1 MGRLSRF
8 QRGLLPMYL
17 LALCTGSSL
26 ARIPQQDKPASVS
39 APAAQEK
46 QAAAATPPVTTPA
59 GALANAKSADTKT
72 APQAAGTV
80 GKDKVQPSAAT
91 PQTPPP
97 PVVTQPAQPPVT
109 VVVQQPAAPQQ
120 DASSGWIGIL
130 IAVALGYA
138 GFRYAQ
144 NKGFTVIGML
154 TKAGV
159 TLPKDPDP
167 VPQAQRPGNSASALP
182 PLPGLDA
189 LPSPVPGTAAQ
200 SPTAGITASGP
211 LVLVAT
217 DGQAAGKRFK
227 LAGTMT
233 IGREMSCDIPLVN
246 DQTISRNH
254 AEVLCSPDGSY
265 TVTDKGSSNGTFVNS
280 TRVTGSAQLAAGDTL
295 VVGAQRF
302 RVEVDA

>member
-8 QRGLLPMYL
+8 HESLIAVSVI
-17 LALCTGSSL
+17 ALCAASSP
-26 ARIPQQDKPASVS
+26 ARIPYQEKPAPVT
-39 APAAQEK
+39 APAAAQKPAAETKPSVTKPAETPTSAKPAAGKTPVPPVKQE
-46 QAAAATPPVTTPA
+46 ATPPPV
-59 GALANAKSADTKT
+59 AN
-72 APQAAGTV
+72 
-80 GKDKVQPSAAT
+80 
-91 PQTPPP
+91 
-97 PVVTQPAQPPVT
+97 QPAQPPVT

-130 IAVALGYA
+130 IAVALCYA

-144 NKGFTVIGML
+144 NKGFTVVGML

-182 PLPGLDA
+182 PLPGLDE
-189 LPSPVPGTAAQ
+189 LPSPVPGSAAP
-200 SPTAGITASGP
+200 SPNAGVTASGP

-227 LAGTMT
+227 LAGTMI
-233 IGREMSCDIPLVN
+233 IGREMSCDIPLAN

-254 AEVLCSPDGSY
+254 AEVNCNPDGSY

-280 TRVTGSAQLAAGDTL
+280 TRVTGSAQLVAGDTL

-302 RVEVDA
+302 RIEVDA

>member
-1 MGRLSRF
+1 MGRLNRF
-8 QRGLLPMYL
+8 QRGLMPVCI
-17 LALCTGSSL
+17 LALVAGSSL
-26 ARIPQQDKPASVS
+26 ARIPQQDKPAPG
-39 APAAQEK
+39 ATPATSEK
-46 QAAAATPPVTTPA
+46 QAAAATPPVTKPA
-59 GALANAKSADTKT
+59 GAPADAKSGATKT
-72 APQAAGTV
+72 VPAAAGTA
-80 GKDKVQPSAAT
+80 GKDKAQPSAT
-91 PQTPPP
+91 PP
-97 PVVTQPAQPPVT
+97 PVVTPPPAAPVT

-130 IAVALGYA
+130 IAVAIGYT

-144 NKGFTVIGML
+144 NKGFTVVGML

-167 VPQAQRPGNSASALP
+167 VPQAQRPGNTATALP
-182 PLPGLDA
+182 PLPGLDT

-200 SPTAGITASGP
+200 SQTAGITASGP

-217 DGQAAGKRFK
+217 DGQASGKRFK
-227 LAGTMT
+227 LSGTMT
-233 IGREMSCDIPLVN
+233 IGREMSCNIPLTN

-280 TRVTGSAQLAAGDTL
+280 TRVTGSAQLIAGDTL

-302 RVEVDA
+302 RIEVDA

>member
-1 MGRLSRF
+1 MGRLNRF
-8 QRGLLPMYL
+8 QRGLMPVCI
-17 LALCTGSSL
+17 LALCAGSSL
-26 ARIPQQDKPASVS
+26 ARIPQQDKPAPG
-39 APAAQEK
+39 ATPATSEK
-46 QAAAATPPVTTPA
+46 QAAAAPA
-59 GALANAKSADTKT
+59 DAKSGATKT
-72 APQAAGTV
+72 VPAAAGTA
-80 GKDKVQPSAAT
+80 GKDKAQPAAT
-91 PQTPPP
+91 PQATPPP
-97 PVVTQPAQPPVT
+97 VATQPAQPPVT

-144 NKGFTVIGML
+144 NKGFTVVGML

-167 VPQAQRPGNSASALP
+167 VPQAQRPGNTATSLP
-182 PLPGLDA
+182 PLPGLDT

-217 DGQAAGKRFK
+217 DGQASGKRFK
-227 LAGTMT
+227 LSGTMT
-233 IGREMSCDIPLVN
+233 IGREMSCNIPLAN

-280 TRVTGSAQLAAGDTL
+280 TRVTGSAQLVAGDML

>member
-1 MGRLSRF
+1 MGRLNRF
-8 QRGLLPMYL
+8 QRGLLPVCVF
-17 LALCTGSSL
+17 ALFAGSSL
-26 ARIPQQDKPASVS
+26 ARIPQQDKPALGATP
-39 APAAQEK
+39 APNEK
-46 QAAAATPPVTTPA
+46 QAAETKPSVTKPAASSA
-59 GALANAKSADTKT
+59 SAK
-72 APQAAGTV
+72 PAAG
-80 GKDKVQPSAAT
+80 KT
-91 PQTPPP
+91 PVPQVKQEPTPPP
-97 PVVTQPAQPPVT
+97 VLPQPAQPPVT

-130 IAVALGYA
+130 IAVAIGYT

-144 NKGFTVIGML
+144 NKGFTVVGML

-167 VPQAQRPGNSASALP
+167 VPQAQRPGNSATALP

-189 LPSPVPGTAAQ
+189 LPSPTPGTAAQ
-200 SPTAGITASGP
+200 SPIAGIATSGP
-211 LVLVAT
+211 LVLIAT

-227 LAGTMT
+227 LSGTMT
-233 IGREMSCDIPLVN
+233 IGREMSCHIPLSN
-246 DQTISRNH
+246 DQTISRDH

-280 TRVTGSAQLAAGDTL
+280 IRVTGSAQLVAGDTL

>member
-1 MGRLSRF
+1 MDRLNRF
-8 QRGLLPMYL
+8 QRGLMPVCI
-17 LALCTGSSL
+17 LALVAGSSL
-26 ARIPQQDKPASVS
+26 ARIPQQDKPASVP
-39 APAAQEK
+39 APAAKEK
-46 QAAAATPPVTTPA
+46 QAAATTPPVAKPAGTPA
-59 GALANAKSADTKT
+59 SAPADAKSGATKT
-72 APQAAGTV
+72 VPAAAGTA
-80 GKDKVQPSAAT
+80 GKDKAQPAAT
-91 PQTPPP
+91 PP
-97 PVVTQPAQPPVT
+97 PVVPQPAQPPVT

-130 IAVALGYA
+130 IAIALGYA

-144 NKGFTVIGML
+144 NKGFTVVGML

-167 VPQAQRPGNSASALP
+167 VPQAQRPGNAASALP

-211 LVLVAT
+211 LILVAT
-217 DGQAAGKRFK
+217 DGQASGKRFK
-227 LAGTMT
+227 LSGTMT
-233 IGREMSCDIPLVN
+233 IGREMSCNIPLAN

-280 TRVTGSAQLAAGDTL
+280 TRVTGSAQLVAGDML

>member
-1 MGRLSRF
+1 MGRLNRF
-8 QRGLLPMYL
+8 QRGLLPVCMF
-17 LALCTGSSL
+17 AICAGSSL
-26 ARIPQQDKPASVS
+26 ARIPQQDKPAPVATP
-39 APAAQEK
+39 APNEK
-46 QAAAATPPVTTPA
+46 QAAATPPVTKP
-59 GALANAKSADTKT
+59 
-72 APQAAGTV
+72 
-80 GKDKVQPSAAT
+80 AAT
-91 PQTPPP
+91 PASAKPAAGKTPVP
-97 PVVTQPAQPPVT
+97 PVKQEPTSPPVAPQPAQPPVT

-130 IAVALGYA
+130 IAVAIGYT

-144 NKGFTVIGML
+144 NKGFTVVGML

-167 VPQAQRPGNSASALP
+167 VPQAQRPGNSATSLP

-189 LPSPVPGTAAQ
+189 LPSPTPGTAAP
-200 SPTAGITASGP
+200 SPMAGIATSRP
-211 LVLVAT
+211 LVLIAT
-217 DGQAAGKRFK
+217 DGQASGKRFK
-227 LAGTMT
+227 LSGTMT
-233 IGREMSCDIPLVN
+233 IGREISCNIPLSN

-280 TRVTGSAQLAAGDTL
+280 TRVTGSAQLVAGDTL

>member
-1 MGRLSRF
+1 MGRLNRF
-8 QRGLLPMYL
+8 QRGLLPVCMF
-17 LALCTGSSL
+17 AICAGSSL
-26 ARIPQQDKPASVS
+26 ARIPQQDKPAPVATP
-39 APAAQEK
+39 APNEK
-46 QAAAATPPVTTPA
+46 QAAATPPVTKP
-59 GALANAKSADTKT
+59 
-72 APQAAGTV
+72 
-80 GKDKVQPSAAT
+80 AAT
-91 PQTPPP
+91 PASAKPAAGKTPVP
-97 PVVTQPAQPPVT
+97 PVKQEPTSPPVAPQPAQPPVT

-130 IAVALGYA
+130 IAVAIGYT

-144 NKGFTVIGML
+144 NKGFTVVGML

-167 VPQAQRPGNSASALP
+167 VPQAHRPGNSATALP

-189 LPSPVPGTAAQ
+189 LPSPTPGTAAP

-217 DGQAAGKRFK
+217 DGQASGKRFK
-227 LAGTMT
+227 LSGTIT
-233 IGREMSCDIPLVN
+233 IGREMSCDIPLTN
-246 DQTISRNH
+246 DQTISRDH

-280 TRVTGSAQLAAGDTL
+280 IRVTGSAQLVAGDTL

>member
-8 QRGLLPMYL
+8 HESLIAVSVI
-17 LALCTGSSL
+17 ALCAASSP
-26 ARIPQQDKPASVS
+26 ARIPYQDKPAPVT
-39 APAAQEK
+39 APAAAQK
-46 QAAAATPPVTTPA
+46 QAAETKPSVTKPAETPTSAKPAAEKTPVPPVKQEATPP
-59 GALANAKSADTKT
+59 
-72 APQAAGTV
+72 
-80 GKDKVQPSAAT
+80 
-91 PQTPPP
+91 
-97 PVVTQPAQPPVT
+97 PVATQPAQPPVT

-144 NKGFTVIGML
+144 NKGFTVVGML

-167 VPQAQRPGNSASALP
+167 VPQAQRPGNTSSALP
-182 PLPGLDA
+182 PLPGLDE
-189 LPSPVPGTAAQ
+189 LPSPVPGSAAP
-200 SPTAGITASGP
+200 SPNAGSTASGP

-227 LAGTMT
+227 LSGTMT

-254 AEVLCSPDGSY
+254 AEVLCNPDGSY

-280 TRVTGSAQLAAGDTL
+280 ARVTGSAQLVAGDTL

-302 RVEVDA
+302 RIEVDA

>member
-8 QRGLLPMYL
+8 HESLIAVSVI
-17 LALCTGSSL
+17 ALCAASSP
-26 ARIPQQDKPASVS
+26 ARIPYQEKPAPVT
-39 APAAQEK
+39 APAAAQKPAAETKPSVTKPAETPTSAKPAAEK
-46 QAAAATPPVTTPA
+46 TPVPPV
-59 GALANAKSADTKT
+59 K
-72 APQAAGTV
+72 QE
-80 GKDKVQPSAAT
+80 AT
-91 PQTPPP
+91 PP
-97 PVVTQPAQPPVT
+97 PVVSQPAQPPVT
-109 VVVQQPAAPQQ
+109 VVVQQPTAPQQ

-130 IAVALGYA
+130 VAVAIGYT

-144 NKGFTVIGML
+144 NKGFTVVGML

-167 VPQAQRPGNSASALP
+167 VPQAQSPGNTSTSLP
-182 PLPGLDA
+182 PLPGLDT

-200 SPTAGITASGP
+200 SPNAGVTASGP

-217 DGQAAGKRFK
+217 DGQASGKRFK
-227 LAGTMT
+227 LSGTMT
-233 IGREMSCDIPLVN
+233 IGREMSCNIPLTN

>member
-1 MGRLSRF
+1 MDRLNRF
-8 QRGLLPMYL
+8 HRGLMPVCI
-17 LALCTGSSL
+17 LALCAGSSL
-26 ARIPQQDKPASVS
+26 ARIPQQAKPAPG
-39 APAAQEK
+39 ATPATNEK
-46 QAAAATPPVTTPA
+46 QAAAATPPVKTPA
-59 GALANAKSADTKT
+59 SAPADAKSGATKT
-72 APQAAGTV
+72 APVAAGTA
-80 GKDKVQPSAAT
+80 GKDKAQPAAT
-91 PQTPPP
+91 PP
-97 PVVTQPAQPPVT
+97 PVVPQPAQPPVT

-144 NKGFTVIGML
+144 NKGFTVVEML

-167 VPQAQRPGNSASALP
+167 VPQAQRPGNTATALP

-217 DGQAAGKRFK
+217 DGQASGKRFK

-280 TRVTGSAQLAAGDTL
+280 TRVTGSAQLVAGDTL
-295 VVGAQRF
+295 VFGAQRF

>member
-1 MGRLSRF
+1 MGRLNRF
-8 QRGLLPMYL
+8 QRGLMPVCMI
-17 LALCTGSSL
+17 ACFAGSAI
-26 ARIPQQDKPASVS
+26 ARPPQQDKPAPASTP
-39 APAAQEK
+39 APTEK
-46 QAAAATPPVTTPA
+46 PTVGAKPPVTTPSGAPTSTNSGAVKTLKPPVDA
-59 GALANAKSADTKT
+59 GKT
-72 APQAAGTV
+72 P
-80 GKDKVQPSAAT
+80 T
-91 PQTPPP
+91 PVKQEPTPP
-97 PVVTQPAQPPVT
+97 PVVTPPPAAPVT

-130 IAVALGYA
+130 IAVALGYT

-144 NKGFTVIGML
+144 NKGFTVVGML

-167 VPQAQRPGNSASALP
+167 VPQAQRPGNSATALP

-189 LPSPVPGTAAQ
+189 LPSPTPGTAAP

-217 DGQAAGKRFK
+217 DGQASGKRFK
-227 LAGTMT
+227 LSGTMT
-233 IGREMSCDIPLVN
+233 IGREMSCNIPLSN

-280 TRVTGSAQLAAGDTL
+280 SRVTASAQFVAGDTL

>member
-8 QRGLLPMYL
+8 QRGLMPVCM
-17 LALCTGSSL
+17 LALCGGSSL
-26 ARIPQQDKPASVS
+26 ARIPRQDKPA
-39 APAAQEK
+39 PAATPATNEK
-46 QAAAATPPVTTPA
+46 QAAAATPPITKPA
-59 GALANAKSADTKT
+59 GAPADAKSVATKT
-72 APQAAGTV
+72 APAAAGTA
-80 GKDKVQPSAAT
+80 GKDKAQPSGA
-91 PQTPPP
+91 PQTTPPAVAP
-97 PVVTQPAQPPVT
+97 QPAQPPVT

-144 NKGFTVIGML
+144 NKGFTVVGML

-167 VPQAQRPGNSASALP
+167 VPQAQRPGNSATALP

-189 LPSPVPGTAAQ
+189 LPSPTPGTAAP
-200 SPTAGITASGP
+200 SPMAGITASGP

-217 DGQAAGKRFK
+217 DGQASGKRFK
-227 LAGTMT
+227 LSGTMT
-233 IGREMSCDIPLVN
+233 IGREMSCNIPLSN

-254 AEVLCSPDGSY
+254 AEVLCSPDGRY

-280 TRVTGSAQLAAGDTL
+280 TRVTGSAQLVAGDTL

>member
-1 MGRLSRF
+1 MGRLNRF
-8 QRGLLPMYL
+8 QRGLLPVCMF
-17 LALCTGSSL
+17 ALFAGSSL
-26 ARIPQQDKPASVS
+26 ARIPQQDKPALGATP
-39 APAAQEK
+39 APNEK
-46 QAAAATPPVTTPA
+46 QAAATASVTKPAATPASAKPAAGKTPVPQVKQEA
-59 GALANAKSADTKT
+59 T
-72 APQAAGTV
+72 APQV
-80 GKDKVQPSAAT
+80 VPQPT
-91 PQTPPP
+91 
-97 PVVTQPAQPPVT
+97 QPPVT

-130 IAVALGYA
+130 IAVAIGYT

-144 NKGFTVIGML
+144 NKGFTVVGML

-167 VPQAQRPGNSASALP
+167 VPQAQRPGNSATSLP

-189 LPSPVPGTAAQ
+189 LPSPTPGTAAP
-200 SPTAGITASGP
+200 SPMAGIAASGP

-217 DGQAAGKRFK
+217 DGQASGKRFK
-227 LAGTMT
+227 LSGTIT
-233 IGREMSCDIPLVN
+233 IGREMSCDIPLTN
-246 DQTISRNH
+246 DQTISRDH

-280 TRVTGSAQLAAGDTL
+280 IRVTGSAQLVAGDTL

>member
-1 MGRLSRF
+1 MGRLNRF
-8 QRGLLPMYL
+8 QRGLMPVSI
-17 LALCTGSSL
+17 LALVAGSSL
-26 ARIPQQDKPASVS
+26 ARIPQQDKPAPG
-39 APAAQEK
+39 ATPATNEK

-59 GALANAKSADTKT
+59 GAEANAKSGATRT
-72 APQAAGTV
+72 APVAAGTA
-80 GKDKVQPSAAT
+80 GKDKAQPAVT
-91 PQTPPP
+91 PQATPP
-97 PVVTQPAQPPVT
+97 PVVPQPAQPPVT

-144 NKGFTVIGML
+144 NKGFTVVGML

-167 VPQAQRPGNSASALP
+167 VPQAQRPGNTSTALP
-182 PLPGLDA
+182 PLPGLDT

-211 LVLVAT
+211 LILVAT
-217 DGQAAGKRFK
+217 DGQASGKRFK
-227 LAGTMT
+227 LSGTMT

-265 TVTDKGSSNGTFVNS
+265 MVADKGSSNGTFVNS
-280 TRVTGSAQLAAGDTL
+280 TRVTGSAQLVAGDTL

>member
-1 MGRLSRF
+1 MGRLNRF
-8 QRGLLPMYL
+8 QRGLLPVCMF
-17 LALCTGSSL
+17 ALFAGSSL
-26 ARIPQQDKPASVS
+26 ARIPHQDKPAPVATP
-39 APAAQEK
+39 APNEK
-46 QAAAATPPVTTPA
+46 EAAATPPVTKP
-59 GALANAKSADTKT
+59 
-72 APQAAGTV
+72 
-80 GKDKVQPSAAT
+80 AAT
-91 PQTPPP
+91 PASAKPAAGKTPVPQVKQEATAP
-97 PVVTQPAQPPVT
+97 PVVPQPAQPPVT

-130 IAVALGYA
+130 IAVAIGYI

-144 NKGFTVIGML
+144 NKGFTVVGML
-154 TKAGV
+154 TKVGV

-167 VPQAQRPGNSASALP
+167 VPQAQRPGNSASSLP

-189 LPSPVPGTAAQ
+189 LPSPTPGTAAP
-200 SPTAGITASGP
+200 SPMAGITASGP

-217 DGQAAGKRFK
+217 DGQASGKRFK
-227 LAGTMT
+227 LSGTMT
-233 IGREMSCDIPLVN
+233 IGREMSCDIPLTN
-246 DQTISRNH
+246 DQTISRDH

-280 TRVTGSAQLAAGDTL
+280 TRVTGSAQLVAGDML

>member
-1 MGRLSRF
+1 MGRLNRF
-8 QRGLLPMYL
+8 QRGLMPVCII
-17 LALCTGSSL
+17 ACFAGAAIS
-26 ARIPQQDKPASVS
+26 RPPHQDKPVPAS
-39 APAAQEK
+39 
-46 QAAAATPPVTTPA
+46 TPA
-59 GALANAKSADTKT
+59 PTEKPVAGVKAADTKPPAA
-72 APQAAGTV
+72 APASTKPAAGKTLDPPV
-80 GKDKVQPSAAT
+80 DAGKTAT
-91 PQTPPP
+91 PIKQEPTPP
-97 PVVTQPAQPPVT
+97 PVVTQSAQPPVT

-167 VPQAQRPGNSASALP
+167 IPQAQRPGNTSTALP

-189 LPSPVPGTAAQ
+189 LPSPVPGTAAP
-200 SPTAGITASGP
+200 SPNAGMTTSGP
-211 LVLVAT
+211 LVLIAT

-227 LAGTMT
+227 LSGTMN
-233 IGREMSCDIPLVN
+233 IGREMSCDIALTN

-254 AEVLCSPDGSY
+254 AEVLCNPDGSY
-265 TVTDKGSSNGTFVNS
+265 TITDKGSSNGTFVNS

-302 RVEVDA
+302 RIEVDA

>member
-1 MGRLSRF
+1 MC
-8 QRGLLPMYL
+8 L
-17 LALCTGSSL
+17 LALCADSTL
-26 ARIPQQDKPASVS
+26 ARIPQQDKPTSVS
-39 APAAQEK
+39 APATTEK
-46 QAAAATPPVTTPA
+46 ETPAAKPPVANPPT
-59 GALANAKSADTKT
+59 GAQSPAKSADTKT

-80 GKDKVQPSAAT
+80 GKDKVQHSAAT
-91 PQTPPP
+91 PQTTPP
-97 PVVTQPAQPPVT
+97 PVVPQSAQPPVT

-130 IAVALGYA
+130 IAVALGYV

-144 NKGFTVIGML
+144 NKGFTVVGML

-167 VPQAQRPGNSASALP
+167 VPQAQRPGNSGTALP
-182 PLPGLDA
+182 PLPGLDS
-189 LPSPVPGTAAQ
+189 LPSPVAGTAAP
-200 SPTAGITASGP
+200 SPTAGVTASGP

-227 LAGTMT
+227 LSGIMT
-233 IGREMSCDIPLVN
+233 IGREMSCDIPLTN

-254 AEVLCSPDGSY
+254 AEILCNPDGSY
-265 TVTDKGSSNGTFVNS
+265 TVTDNGSSNGTFVNS
-280 TRVTGSAQLAAGDTL
+280 TRVTASAQLAAGDTL

>member
-1 MGRLSRF
+1 MDRLNRF
-8 QRGLLPMYL
+8 QRGLMPVCI
-17 LALCTGSSL
+17 LALCAGSSL
-26 ARIPQQDKPASVS
+26 ARIPHQDKPAPG
-39 APAAQEK
+39 ATPAAAQK
-46 QAAAATPPVTTPA
+46 QAAETKPSVTKPAETSAKPAAGKTPVPPVKQEA
-59 GALANAKSADTKT
+59 
-72 APQAAGTV
+72 
-80 GKDKVQPSAAT
+80 
-91 PQTPPP
+91 
-97 PVVTQPAQPPVT
+97 TQPAQPPVT

-144 NKGFTVIGML
+144 NKGFTVVGML

-159 TLPKDPDP
+159 TLPKDPDH
-167 VPQAQRPGNSASALP
+167 VPQAQRPGNTSTSLP
-182 PLPGLDA
+182 PLPGLDT

-200 SPTAGITASGP
+200 SPNAGVTASGP

-217 DGQAAGKRFK
+217 DGQASGKRFK
-227 LAGTMT
+227 LAGTMN

-280 TRVTGSAQLAAGDTL
+280 TRVTGSAQLVAGDTL

-302 RVEVDA
+302 RIEVDA

>member
-1 MGRLSRF
+1 
-8 QRGLLPMYL
+8 
-17 LALCTGSSL
+17 
-26 ARIPQQDKPASVS
+26 
-39 APAAQEK
+39 
-46 QAAAATPPVTTPA
+46 
-59 GALANAKSADTKT
+59 
-72 APQAAGTV
+72 
-80 GKDKVQPSAAT
+80 
-91 PQTPPP
+91 
-97 PVVTQPAQPPVT
+97 
-109 VVVQQPAAPQQ
+109 VQQPAAPQQ

-130 IAVALGYA
+130 IAVAIGYT

-144 NKGFTVIGML
+144 NKGFTVVGML

-189 LPSPVPGTAAQ
+189 LPSPTPGTAAP

-211 LVLVAT
+211 LVLIAT
-217 DGQAAGKRFK
+217 DGQASGKRFK
-227 LAGTMT
+227 LSGTMT
-233 IGREMSCDIPLVN
+233 IGREMSCDIPLTN
-246 DQTISRNH
+246 DQTISRDH

-280 TRVTGSAQLAAGDTL
+280 TRVTGSAQLVAGDTL

>member
-1 MGRLSRF
+1 MF
-8 QRGLLPMYL
+8 
-17 LALCTGSSL
+17 AICAGSSL
-26 ARIPQQDKPASVS
+26 ARIPQQDKPAPVATP
-39 APAAQEK
+39 APNEK
-46 QAAAATPPVTTPA
+46 QAAATPPVTKP
-59 GALANAKSADTKT
+59 
-72 APQAAGTV
+72 
-80 GKDKVQPSAAT
+80 AAT
-91 PQTPPP
+91 PASAKPAAGKTPVPPVKQEATPPP
-97 PVVTQPAQPPVT
+97 VAPQPTQPPVT

-130 IAVALGYA
+130 IAVAIGYT

-144 NKGFTVIGML
+144 NKGFTVVGML

-167 VPQAQRPGNSASALP
+167 VPQAQRPGNSATALP

-189 LPSPVPGTAAQ
+189 LPSPTPGTAAPA
-200 SPTAGITASGP
+200 PTAGITASGP
-211 LVLVAT
+211 LVLIAT
-217 DGQAAGKRFK
+217 DGQASGKRFK
-227 LAGTMT
+227 LSGTMT
-233 IGREMSCDIPLVN
+233 IGREMSCNIPLSN
-246 DQTISRNH
+246 DQTISRDH

-280 TRVTGSAQLAAGDTL
+280 TRVTGSAQLVAGDTL

>member
-8 QRGLLPMYL
+8 QRGLMPVCMF
-17 LALCTGSSL
+17 ACFAGSAI
-26 ARIPQQDKPASVS
+26 ARPPHQDKPAPASTP
-39 APAAQEK
+39 APTEK
-46 QAAAATPPVTTPA
+46 PTADSKPPVTSPSGAPTSTKAAPGKTLKSPVDAGKTPTPA
-59 GALANAKSADTKT
+59 KQEPT
-72 APQAAGTV
+72 
-80 GKDKVQPSAAT
+80 
-91 PQTPPP
+91 PP
-97 PVVTQPAQPPVT
+97 PVVTPPPAAPVT

-130 IAVALGYA
+130 IAVALGYT

-144 NKGFTVIGML
+144 NKGFTVVGML

-167 VPQAQRPGNSASALP
+167 VPQAQRPGNSATALP
-182 PLPGLDA
+182 PLPSLDT
-189 LPSPVPGTAAQ
+189 LPSPTPGTAAQ

-217 DGQAAGKRFK
+217 DGQASGKRFK
-227 LAGTMT
+227 LSGTMT
-233 IGREMSCDIPLVN
+233 IGREMSCDIPLSN

-254 AEVLCSPDGSY
+254 AELLCSPDGSY

-280 TRVTGSAQLAAGDTL
+280 TRVTSSAQLVAGDML

>member
-1 MGRLSRF
+1 MGRLNRF
-8 QRGLLPMYL
+8 QRGLMPVYI
-17 LALCTGSSL
+17 LALVAGSSL
-26 ARIPQQDKPASVS
+26 ARIPQQDKPAPG
-39 APAAQEK
+39 ATPATSEK
-46 QAAAATPPVTTPA
+46 QAAETKLSVTKPAETPTSAKPAAGKAPVPPVKQEA
-59 GALANAKSADTKT
+59 
-72 APQAAGTV
+72 
-80 GKDKVQPSAAT
+80 
-91 PQTPPP
+91 
-97 PVVTQPAQPPVT
+97 TQPAQPPVT

-130 IAVALGYA
+130 IAVALGYT

-144 NKGFTVIGML
+144 NKGFTVVGML

-167 VPQAQRPGNSASALP
+167 VPQAQRPGNTSTALP

-217 DGQAAGKRFK
+217 DGQASGKRFK
-227 LAGTMT
+227 LSGTMT
-233 IGREMSCDIPLVN
+233 IGREMRCNIPLAN

-265 TVTDKGSSNGTFVNS
+265 TVTDKGSSNGTFVNG
-280 TRVTGSAQLAAGDTL
+280 TRVTGSAQLVAGDTL

-302 RVEVDA
+302 RIEVDA

>member
-1 MGRLSRF
+1 MDRLNRF
-8 QRGLLPMYL
+8 QRGLMPVCI
-17 LALCTGSSL
+17 LALCAGSSL
-26 ARIPQQDKPASVS
+26 ARIPHQDKPAPGA
-39 APAAQEK
+39 APATSEK
-46 QAAAATPPVTTPA
+46 QAAATTPPVAKPA
-59 GALANAKSADTKT
+59 GAPADVKSVATKT
-72 APQAAGTV
+72 PPAAAGTV
-80 GKDKVQPSAAT
+80 GKDKAQPAVT
-91 PQTPPP
+91 PQATPP
-97 PVVTQPAQPPVT
+97 PVVPQPAQPPVT

-144 NKGFTVIGML
+144 NKGFTVVGML

-167 VPQAQRPGNSASALP
+167 VPQAQRPGNTATALP

-200 SPTAGITASGP
+200 SPTAGITTSGP

-217 DGQAAGKRFK
+217 DGQASGKRFK
-227 LAGTMT
+227 LSGTMT
-233 IGREMSCDIPLVN
+233 VGREMSCNIPLAN

-265 TVTDKGSSNGTFVNS
+265 TITDKGSSNGTFVNS
-280 TRVTGSAQLAAGDTL
+280 TRVTGSAQLVAGDTL

>member
-1 MGRLSRF
+1 MDRLNRF
-8 QRGLLPMYL
+8 QRGLMPVCI
-17 LALCTGSSL
+17 LALCAGSSL
-26 ARIPQQDKPASVS
+26 ARIPHQDKPAPG
-39 APAAQEK
+39 ATPATSEK
-46 QAAAATPPVTTPA
+46 QAAETKPSVTKPAETPTSAKPAAGKTTVPPVKQEATP
-59 GALANAKSADTKT
+59 
-72 APQAAGTV
+72 
-80 GKDKVQPSAAT
+80 
-91 PQTPPP
+91 
-97 PVVTQPAQPPVT
+97 PAQPPVT

-144 NKGFTVIGML
+144 NKGFTVVGML

-167 VPQAQRPGNSASALP
+167 VPQAQRPGNTSTSLP
-182 PLPGLDA
+182 PLPGLDT

-200 SPTAGITASGP
+200 SPTAGVTASGP

-217 DGQAAGKRFK
+217 DGQASGKRFK
-227 LAGTMT
+227 LAGTMN
-233 IGREMSCDIPLVN
+233 IGREMSCDIPLTN

-254 AEVLCSPDGSY
+254 AEVNCNPDGSY

-280 TRVTGSAQLAAGDTL
+280 TRVTGSAQLVAGDTL

-302 RVEVDA
+302 RIEVDA

>member
-8 QRGLLPMYL
+8 HESLIAVSVI
-17 LALCTGSSL
+17 ALCAASSP
-26 ARIPQQDKPASVS
+26 ARIPYQEKPAPVT
-39 APAAQEK
+39 APAAAQKPAAETKPSVTKPAETPTSAKPAAEKTPVPPVKQE
-46 QAAAATPPVTTPA
+46 ATPPPA
-59 GALANAKSADTKT
+59 A
-72 APQAAGTV
+72 
-80 GKDKVQPSAAT
+80 
-91 PQTPPP
+91 
-97 PVVTQPAQPPVT
+97 TQPAQPPVT

-144 NKGFTVIGML
+144 NKGFTVVGML

-167 VPQAQRPGNSASALP
+167 VPQAQRPGNAASALP

-200 SPTAGITASGP
+200 SPNAGVTASGP

-217 DGQAAGKRFK
+217 DGQASGKRFK
-227 LAGTMT
+227 LSGTMT
-233 IGREMSCDIPLVN
+233 IGREMSCNIPLTN

-280 TRVTGSAQLAAGDTL
+280 TRVTGSAQLVAGDTL

>member
-1 MGRLSRF
+1 
-8 QRGLLPMYL
+8 
-17 LALCTGSSL
+17 
-26 ARIPQQDKPASVS
+26 
-39 APAAQEK
+39 
-46 QAAAATPPVTTPA
+46 
-59 GALANAKSADTKT
+59 
-72 APQAAGTV
+72 
-80 GKDKVQPSAAT
+80 
-91 PQTPPP
+91 
-97 PVVTQPAQPPVT
+97 
-109 VVVQQPAAPQQ
+109 
-120 DASSGWIGIL
+120 L
-130 IAVALGYA
+130 IAVAIGYA

-144 NKGFTVIGML
+144 NKGFTVVGML

-167 VPQAQRPGNSASALP
+167 VPQAQRPGNSATSLP

-189 LPSPVPGTAAQ
+189 LPSPTPGTAAP

-211 LVLVAT
+211 LVLIAT
-217 DGQAAGKRFK
+217 DGQASGKRFK
-227 LAGTMT
+227 LSGTMT
-233 IGREMSCDIPLVN
+233 IGREMSCNIPLSN

-280 TRVTGSAQLAAGDTL
+280 SRVTASAQLVAGDTL

>member
-1 MGRLSRF
+1 VDAGKT
-8 QRGLLPMYL
+8 P
-17 LALCTGSSL
+17 T
-26 ARIPQQDKPASVS
+26 S
-39 APAAQEK
+39 AKQE
-46 QAAAATPPVTTPA
+46 ATPPPV
-59 GALANAKSADTKT
+59 
-72 APQAAGTV
+72 APQPT
-80 GKDKVQPSAAT
+80 
-91 PQTPPP
+91 
-97 PVVTQPAQPPVT
+97 QPPVT

-130 IAVALGYA
+130 IAVAIGYT

-144 NKGFTVIGML
+144 NKGFTVVGML

-167 VPQAQRPGNSASALP
+167 VPQAQRPGNSATALP

-189 LPSPVPGTAAQ
+189 LPSPTPGTAAP
-200 SPTAGITASGP
+200 SPMAGIATSGP

-227 LAGTMT
+227 LSGTMS
-233 IGREMSCDIPLVN
+233 IGREMSCDIPLTN

-254 AEVLCSPDGSY
+254 AEIVNTVNGSFS
-265 TVTDKGSSNGTFVNS
+265 VTDKGSSNGTFLNG
-280 TRVTGSAQLAAGDTL
+280 TRVTGTVEVTSGDTL
-295 VVGAQRF
+295 VFGAQRF

>member
-1 MGRLSRF
+1 MGRLNRF
-8 QRGLLPMYL
+8 QRGLMPVCI
-17 LALCTGSSL
+17 LALVAGSSL
-26 ARIPQQDKPASVS
+26 ARIPQQDKPAPG
-39 APAAQEK
+39 ATPATSEK
-46 QAAAATPPVTTPA
+46 QAAATTPPVKTPA
-59 GALANAKSADTKT
+59 GAPTSTNSGAVKTLKPPVDAGKT
-72 APQAAGTV
+72 A
-80 GKDKVQPSAAT
+80 T
-91 PQTPPP
+91 PVKQEPTPP
-97 PVVTQPAQPPVT
+97 PVVTPPPAAPVT

-130 IAVALGYA
+130 IAVAIGYT

-144 NKGFTVIGML
+144 NKGFTVVGML

-167 VPQAQRPGNSASALP
+167 VPQAQRPGNTATSLP
-182 PLPGLDA
+182 PLPGLDT

-200 SPTAGITASGP
+200 SPTAGITASGS

-217 DGQAAGKRFK
+217 DGQASGKRFK
-227 LAGTMT
+227 LSGTMT
-233 IGREMSCDIPLVN
+233 IGREMSCNIPLSN

-280 TRVTGSAQLAAGDTL
+280 TRVTGSAQLIAGDTL

-302 RVEVDA
+302 RIEVDA

>member
-1 MGRLSRF
+1 MGRLNRF
-8 QRGLLPMYL
+8 QRGLMPVCI
-17 LALCTGSSL
+17 LALVAGSSL
-26 ARIPQQDKPASVS
+26 ARIPQQDKPAPG
-39 APAAQEK
+39 ATPATSEK
-46 QAAAATPPVTTPA
+46 QAAAATPPVTKPA
-59 GALANAKSADTKT
+59 GAPADAKSGATKT
-72 APQAAGTV
+72 VPAAAGTA
-80 GKDKVQPSAAT
+80 GKDKAQPSAT
-91 PQTPPP
+91 PP
-97 PVVTQPAQPPVT
+97 PVVTPPPAAPVT

-130 IAVALGYA
+130 IAVAIGYT

-144 NKGFTVIGML
+144 NKGFTVVGML

-167 VPQAQRPGNSASALP
+167 VPQAQRPGNTATALP
-182 PLPGLDA
+182 PLPGLDT

-200 SPTAGITASGP
+200 SQTAGITASGP

-217 DGQAAGKRFK
+217 DGQASGKRFK
-227 LAGTMT
+227 LSGTMT
-233 IGREMSCDIPLVN
+233 IGREMSCNIPLSN

-280 TRVTGSAQLAAGDTL
+280 TRVTGSAQLFACDTL
-295 VVGAQRF
+295 GVGAQRF
-302 RVEVDA
+302 RIEVDA

>member
-1 MGRLSRF
+1 MGRLNRF
-8 QRGLLPMYL
+8 QRGLLPVCMF
-17 LALCTGSSL
+17 ALCAGSSL
-26 ARIPQQDKPASVS
+26 ARIPQQDKPAPVATP
-39 APAAQEK
+39 APNEK
-46 QAAAATPPVTTPA
+46 QAAATPPVTKP
-59 GALANAKSADTKT
+59 
-72 APQAAGTV
+72 
-80 GKDKVQPSAAT
+80 AAT
-91 PQTPPP
+91 PASAKPAAGKTPVPQVKQEAAPP
-97 PVVTQPAQPPVT
+97 PVVPQPAQPPVT

-130 IAVALGYA
+130 IAVAIGYT

-144 NKGFTVIGML
+144 NKGFTVVGML

-167 VPQAQRPGNSASALP
+167 VPQAQRPGNSASSLP

-189 LPSPVPGTAAQ
+189 LPSPTPGTAAP
-200 SPTAGITASGP
+200 SPMAGITASGP
-211 LVLVAT
+211 LVLIAT
-217 DGQAAGKRFK
+217 DGQASGKRFK
-227 LAGTMT
+227 LSGTMT
-233 IGREMSCDIPLVN
+233 IGREMSCNIPLAN
-246 DQTISRNH
+246 DQTISRDH

-280 TRVTGSAQLAAGDTL
+280 TRVTGSAHLVAGDML

>member
-1 MGRLSRF
+1 MC
-8 QRGLLPMYL
+8 LLT
-17 LALCTGSSL
+17 LCAASSL

-39 APAAQEK
+39 APAANEK
-46 QAAAATPPVTTPA
+46 QAAAATPPAKTPA
-59 GALANAKSADTKT
+59 GAQANAKSVDTKT
-72 APQAAGTV
+72 APQAAGTA

-91 PQTPPP
+91 PQATPPP
-97 PVVTQPAQPPVT
+97 AVPQPAQPPVT

-130 IAVALGYA
+130 IAVAIGYA

-144 NKGFTVIGML
+144 NKGFTVVGML

-189 LPSPVPGTAAQ
+189 LPSPVPGSAAP
-200 SPTAGITASGP
+200 SPNAGVTVSGP

-217 DGQAAGKRFK
+217 DGQASGKRFK
-227 LAGTMT
+227 LSGTMT

-265 TVTDKGSSNGTFVNS
+265 TVADKGSSNGTFVNS
-280 TRVTGSAQLAAGDTL
+280 TRVTGSTQLVAGDTL

>member
-1 MGRLSRF
+1 MGRLNRF
-8 QRGLLPMYL
+8 HRGLMPVCI
-17 LALCTGSSL
+17 LALVAGSSL
-26 ARIPQQDKPASVS
+26 ARIPYQEKPAPVT
-39 APAAQEK
+39 APAAAQK
-46 QAAAATPPVTTPA
+46 PAAETKPSVTKPA
-59 GALANAKSADTKT
+59 DAPADVKSGATKT
-72 APQAAGTV
+72 VPAAAGTA
-80 GKDKVQPSAAT
+80 GKEKAQPSVT
-91 PQTPPP
+91 PQATPP
-97 PVVTQPAQPPVT
+97 PVVPQPAQPPVT

-144 NKGFTVIGML
+144 NKGFTVVGML

-167 VPQAQRPGNSASALP
+167 VPQAQRPGNTSTSLP

-217 DGQAAGKRFK
+217 DGQASGKRFK
-227 LAGTMT
+227 LSGTMT
-233 IGREMSCDIPLVN
+233 IGREMSCNIPLTN

-280 TRVTGSAQLAAGDTL
+280 TRVTGSAQLVAGDTL

>member
-1 MGRLSRF
+1 MF
-8 QRGLLPMYL
+8 
-17 LALCTGSSL
+17 AICAGSSL
-26 ARIPQQDKPASVS
+26 ARIPQQDKPAPVATP
-39 APAAQEK
+39 APNEK
-46 QAAAATPPVTTPA
+46 QAAATPPVTKP
-59 GALANAKSADTKT
+59 
-72 APQAAGTV
+72 
-80 GKDKVQPSAAT
+80 AAT
-91 PQTPPP
+91 PASAKPAAGKTPVPPVKQEPTPPP
-97 PVVTQPAQPPVT
+97 VAPQPTQPPVT

-130 IAVALGYA
+130 IAVAIGYT

-144 NKGFTVIGML
+144 NKGFTVVGML

-189 LPSPVPGTAAQ
+189 LPSPTPGTAAP

-211 LVLVAT
+211 LVLIAT
-217 DGQAAGKRFK
+217 DGQASGKRFK
-227 LAGTMT
+227 LSGTMT
-233 IGREMSCDIPLVN
+233 IGREMSCDIPLTN
-246 DQTISRNH
+246 DQTISRDH

-280 TRVTGSAQLAAGDTL
+280 TRVTGSAQLVAGDTL

>member
-8 QRGLLPMYL
+8 QRSLIPVSAI
-17 LALCTGSSL
+17 ALCAGSSL
-26 ARIPQQDKPASVS
+26 ARPPHQDKPV
-39 APAAQEK
+39 
-46 QAAAATPPVTTPA
+46 PVTTPTPPEKPTA
-59 GALANAKSADTKT
+59 GAKPPVTKPAAAPTSAKPAAGKTLETPVTTGKT
-72 APQAAGTV
+72 ASPVKQDPT
-80 GKDKVQPSAAT
+80 Q
-91 PQTPPP
+91 P
-97 PVVTQPAQPPVT
+97 PVVTQPAAPVT
-109 VVVQQPAAPQQ
+109 VVVQQAAAPQQ

-130 IAVALGYA
+130 IAVALGYT

-167 VPQAQRPGNSASALP
+167 VPQAQRPGNSATALP
-182 PLPGLDA
+182 PLPGLDS
-189 LPSPVPGTAAQ
+189 LPSPTPGTAAQ

-211 LVLVAT
+211 LILVAT

-227 LAGTMT
+227 LSGTMT
-233 IGREMSCDIPLVN
+233 IGREMSCNIPLSN

-254 AEVLCSPDGSY
+254 AEILCSPDGSY
-265 TVTDKGSSNGTFVNS
+265 TVTDKGSSNGTFVNA
-280 TRVTGSAQLAAGDTL
+280 TRVTGSAQLVAGDTL
-295 VVGAQRF
+295 VAGAQRF